1 MEGELKDGR
10 YLIEQKICAGGQGV
24 VFRAH
29 DQRLK
34 VCVALKQ
41 IKPEHLHDS
50 EFRRRLIQEIRIAAA
65 INHPGI
71 AKAMDCV
78 DSDQESFVVYEW
90 VEGVTLREELL
101 KRSFTHD
108 EILNIGIELADTLAA
123 VHEKGFIHRD
133 LKPENIMLLPWG
145 ESGYRVKIL
154 DFGVAK
160 RVHVID
166 LSERPDAAAA
176 KTASITGTTLAI
188 VGTIGYMSPEQLVGS
203 SKEPVDARTDIFSL
217 GVVLYEMAA
226 GRNPFSSESESDIE
240 TIGNSLMK
248 DPVPLQTYNPLVQP
262 ELDCIVSKCLRK
274 RREERYQTAH
284 ELQEALS
291 RLRGQPFPVPPLP
304 VPVPDNGGIP
314 RGLARA
320 LFVLIQVGYLAMYT
334 AALCFPSRVE
344 EFLALF
350 KVPYLSLMVL
360 FSALCGAALRLYFV
374 AAAALDYFN
383 TGSLFRWMFPWVL
396 VLDAA
401 WAASPLV
408 LFYKLGYPVL
418 LMMAGLAYL
427 PFSQRTL
434 VSYAYAP
441 RGGRISTSGGT
452 ISVQRP

>member
-1 MEGELKDGR
+1 MEGELKAGR
-10 YLIEQKICAGGQGV
+10 YVIEKKIKEGGQGV

-29 DQRLK
+29 DQRLE
-34 VCVALKQ
+34 VSVALKQ
-41 IKPEHLHDS
+41 IKPEHHHDS

-65 INHPGI
+65 INHQGI

-90 VEGVTLREELL
+90 VEGDTLREELL
-101 KRSFTHD
+101 QRSFTHN

-133 LKPENIMLLPWG
+133 LKPENIMLLPRG
-145 ESGYRVKIL
+145 QSGYRAKIL
-154 DFGVAK
+154 DFGLAK
-160 RVHVID
+160 RVRVID
-166 LSERPDAAAA
+166 LSELPDAAAA
-176 KTASITGTTLAI
+176 KTASITGSTLAI
-188 VGTIGYMSPEQLVGS
+188 VGTIGYMSPEQLVGG

-217 GVVLYEMAA
+217 GVVLYEMAT

-248 DPVPLQTYNPLVQP
+248 EPLPLLTYNPLVQP
-262 ELDCIVSKCLRK
+262 ELDCIVNKCLRK
-274 RREERYQTAH
+274 RREERYQTAR
-284 ELQEALS
+284 ELWEELR
-291 RLRGQPFPVPPLP
+291 RLQGEPHPPDP
-304 VPVPDNGGIP
+304 PPPPPPIP
-314 RGLARA
+314 PGLGRA
-320 LFVLIQVGYLAMYT
+320 LFVLIQAGYLAMYT

-350 KVPYLSLMVL
+350 KLPYLPLMVL
-360 FSALCGAALRLYFV
+360 FSALCGAALRLYFI
-374 AAAALDYFN
+374 AAAALDYSN
-383 TGSLFRWMFPWVL
+383 TGSLFRWVFPAVL

-441 RGGRISTSGGT
+441 RGGRISTARGT
-452 ISVQRP
+452 ISVQRS